1 MIQGR
6 RWRPPVSPRENPWQA
21 DACRKEAGHA
31 DASPVTLPVCDVS
44 GMFFSD
50 VIFLWLPC
58 LLLFFFFFLFL
69 FFLFFLFFPFLSCLW
84 LFRASPGGAGC
95 RERSQRSCLRPGGL
109 PSLTRNP
116 GLQRPF
122 RSRRLCRAVA
132 CAPGI
137 PAKGRRDVG
146 ATPFR
151 KPRFTSLRRVPAHCL
166 PGATHPYESLSP
178 GLIQPQ
184 PAALT
189 VQGK

>member
-1 MIQGR
+1 MC
-6 RWRPPVSPRENPWQA
+6 PE
-21 DACRKEAGHA
+21 C
-31 DASPVTLPVCDVS
+31 
-44 GMFFSD
+44 FFSD

-58 LLLFFFFFLFL
+58 LLLFFFF
-69 FFLFFLFFPFLSCLW
+69 SSSSS
-84 LFRASPGGAGC
+84 FRSSPVYGFSGRPPGGAGC

-109 PSLTRNP
+109 LSLTRNP

-137 PAKGRRDVG
+137 PTKGRRDVRG
-146 ATPFR
+146 NAVSRTRSP
-151 KPRFTSLRRVPAHCL
+151 SLRRGPAHCL